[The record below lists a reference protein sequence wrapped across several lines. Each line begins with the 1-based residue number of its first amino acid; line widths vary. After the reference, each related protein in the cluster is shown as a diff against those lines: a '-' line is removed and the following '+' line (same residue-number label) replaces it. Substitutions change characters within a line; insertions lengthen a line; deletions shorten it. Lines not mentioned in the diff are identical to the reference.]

1 MRNLLK
7 FAIAASAAM
16 TFASPSSAAVT
27 ICLGGGCAG
36 SNPTSNVLFKK
47 NTTGTSINATLNKSP
62 GIVTFASSESLST
75 QASGQA
81 SIFASDGVLNNP
93 ITISYLDGLISKLEL
108 NIDSSS
114 SGNVTFSFFGG
125 DSDGL
130 VLGAYA
136 LNSNGGNFFNAFNGT
151 FKSVTLSFGNG
162 AMVQNISQVR
172 VTAAGAVP
180 EPATWG
186 LMLMGFAGVG
196 FAMRRRKDAAPKV
209 HFA

>member
-1 MRNLLK
+1 M
-7 FAIAASAAM
+7 
-16 TFASPSSAAVT
+16 
-27 ICLGGGCAG
+27 
-36 SNPTSNVLFKK
+36 
-47 NTTGTSINATLNKSP
+47 
-62 GIVTFASSESLST
+62 
-75 QASGQA
+75 
-81 SIFASDGVLNNP
+81 LNNP

-136 LNSNGGNFFNAFNGT
+136 LNSNGCNFFNAFNGT